1 MADEDSPPKS
11 YGSPMG
17 TEKPGETT
25 RERPKAAPAPTE
37 AVRAALMN
45 RYSGEAK
52 RETDAPP
59 GGRRLPGTRIDPDA
73 PTKDLS
79 ASKAARNIKDKQY
92 ADRKTIDDAG

>member
-1 MADEDSPPKS
+1 MADEDTKS

-25 RERPKAAPAPTE
+25 RERPQAAPGPSSDL
-37 AVRAALMN
+37 RAALAN

-59 GGRRLPGTRIDPDA
+59 GGRRLLGTRIDPDA

-79 ASKAARNIKDKQY
+79 ASKAARNIKDRQY
-92 ADRKTIDDAG
+92 ADRKTIDEAG